1 MMKMIDEKRIEF
13 LMKTLKI
20 SREEALDLEGYD
32 ENLKEGVK
40 AEYDLSDEQEKVVR
54 EMNRKVEHAKGNGGK
69 RERKPNELKE
79 AIVREIAD
87 LLENEAVG
95 QVYEDVAITNPNR
108 MIAFSV
114 NGKRFELTLTE
125 KRPPKN

>member
-1 MMKMIDEKRIEF
+1 MMDEKRIEF